1 MAYCPAYD
9 LILAVFRVFC
19 LYFGLFSLRQRAL
32 QPPFEMV
39 AAAAVVAV
47 AAAVVATVVV
57 VTPPKEAGREA
68 HHLPLVRPRWC

>member
-9 LILAVFRVFC
+9 SILAVFRVFC

-32 QPPFEMV
+32 PPPLV
-39 AAAAVVAV
+39 LGGAGAAVVVVAAVVAV
-47 AAAVVATVVV
+47 VV
-57 VTPPKEAGREA
+57 VTPAKEAGREV

>member
-32 QPPFEMV
+32 QPPLEMV
-39 AAAAVVAV
+39 AAAAV
-47 AAAVVATVVV
+47 AAVVV
-57 VTPPKEAGREA
+57 VTPAKEAGREV